1 MTSDRKAG
9 ETVSET
15 ILLVDDDASMLR
27 TVGRL
32 LQRNGYVCE
41 TANSAEEAREYLSKA
56 TFSLVLSD
64 MNMPGRSGL
73 ELLEEVVAGA
83 SDTAILMVTG
93 VDDRRLAERALTV
106 GAYGYIIKPFE
117 PNELL
122 IGVSNALRRRSLEI
136 ENRRHRDKLESMVQ
150 ERTSH
155 LWSALGELEQ
165 AKEGIRQSHTKTIE
179 KLAIAAEFRD
189 LETADHIRRMSHYCE
204 LLALKC
210 GYDIQKSSLI
220 RTAAIMHDVGK
231 MGIPDGILMKPGKLE
246 PNEYEVMKGHPEIG
260 FQILRD
266 NSSELLELAA
276 TIALTHHERIDGRGY
291 PHGIGGT
298 EIPVE
303 GRIAAIADV
312 FDALTSNRIYRPAFH
327 LGEAMELMS
336 EGRGSH
342 FDAELLDV
350 FMDSID
356 EVLAIRAE
364 SGLME
369 LSRTA

>member
-1 MTSDRKAG
+1 MTSQREAG
-9 ETVSET
+9 EKVSDT

-27 TVGRL
+27 TMGRL
-32 LQRNGYVCE
+32 LQKHDYVCA
-41 TANSAEEAREYLSKA
+41 TASSAEEARDYLA
-56 TFSLVLSD
+56 ATTFSLVLSD
-64 MNMPGRSGL
+64 MNMPGSSGL
-73 ELLEEVVAGA
+73 ELLEEVVVN
-83 SDTAILMVTG
+83 STNTAILMVTG
-93 VDDRRLAERALTV
+93 VDDRHLAERALTV

-155 LWSALGELEQ
+155 LWSALSELEQ

-189 LETADHIRRMSHYCE
+189 LETADHIRRMSQYCE

-210 GYDIQKSSLI
+210 GFDVQKASLL
-220 RTAAIMHDVGK
+220 RTAAVMHDVGK
-231 MGIPDGILMKPGKLE
+231 MGIPDGILLKPGKLE
-246 PNEYEVMKGHPEIG
+246 ANEYEVMKGHPEIG
-260 FQILRD
+260 FRILRD
-266 NSSELLELAA
+266 NSSELLALAA
-276 TIALTHHERIDGRGY
+276 TIALTHHERVDGKGY
-291 PHGIGGT
+291 PHGMRGDS
-298 EIPVE
+298 IPIE
-303 GRIAAIADV
+303 GRMAAIADV

-327 LGEAMELMS
+327 LGEAVEMMT

-342 FDAELLDV
+342 FDTELLDV
-350 FMDSID
+350 FLDSMN
-356 EVLAIRAE
+356 EVLTIRDE
-364 SGLME
+364 SGVME

>member
-1 MTSDRKAG
+1 
-9 ETVSET
+9 
-15 ILLVDDDASMLR
+15 
-27 TVGRL
+27 
-32 LQRNGYVCE
+32 
-41 TANSAEEAREYLSKA
+41 
-56 TFSLVLSD
+56 
-64 MNMPGRSGL
+64 
-73 ELLEEVVAGA
+73 
-83 SDTAILMVTG
+83 
-93 VDDRRLAERALTV
+93 
-106 GAYGYIIKPFE
+106 
-117 PNELL
+117 
-122 IGVSNALRRRSLEI
+122 
-136 ENRRHRDKLESMVQ
+136 MVQ

-165 AKEGIRQSHTKTIE
+165 AKEGIRQSHSKTIE

-189 LETADHIRRMSHYCE
+189 LETGDHIRRMSQYCE
-204 LLALKC
+204 LLAVKC
-210 GYDIQKSSLI
+210 GYDSQKASLI
-220 RTAAIMHDVGK
+220 RTAAVMHDVGK

-276 TIALTHHERIDGRGY
+276 KIALTHHERIDGRGY
-291 PHGIGGT
+291 PHAIGGT
-298 EIPVE
+298 AIPIE

-312 FDALTSNRIYRPAFH
+312 FDALTSNRIYRPSFH
-327 LGEAMELMS
+327 LGQAIEMMT

-350 FMDSID
+350 FLDSID
-356 EVLAIRAE
+356 EVLTIRAE